1 MSERTITEAGLKD
14 VLSTTAL
21 IIGCPT
27 YNSIIKKAF
36 PPIFEPKKGVAII
49 ASDNADFSNSKIRI
63 FCYINDPDREYV
75 CFCDG
80 HTEEYTTVGFRYAK
94 PLTPTQKGE

>member
-1 MSERTITEAGLKD
+1 MSERTITEAELKEA
-14 VLSTTAL
+14 LSTTAL

-36 PPIFEPKKGVAII
+36 PPMFKPKNGEVIVVSSYVNFSQSRVRVFDFMNDDGQYECFDHGGTGGNNT
-49 ASDNADFSNSKIRI
+49 ASW
-63 FCYINDPDREYV
+63 
-75 CFCDG
+75 G
-80 HTEEYTTVGFRYAK
+80 YAK